1 MAEIFGSAAGKIIH
15 QAALHFGL
23 LSKTHCLIKCVDK
36 NGVVVQCPKN
46 ETVVLQSN
54 TLFYSG
60 QMFVLK
66 QEVIKTI
73 GQLKVITHRFGEES
87 ETFTFFLS
95 PRISSTRRDPKWSRF
110 N

>member
-66 QEVIKTI
+66 QEVVVTN
-73 GQLKVITHRFGEES
+73 GQLKAITHRFGKENEII
-87 ETFTFFLS
+87 TFFMYLKAG
-95 PRISSTRRDPKWSRF
+95 STRRCGEWSK
-110 N
+110 NM